1 MNALAALGVWAL
13 TVLRG
18 WGRAALFFVDLL
30 TALPPSLRRFGLVVT
45 QIHAIGNR
53 SLVIILASGMAVGF
67 VLALQLYN
75 TLITFGAAESLG
87 LVVNLS
93 LVRELG
99 PVVTALLFA
108 GRAGTSLTAEI
119 GLMKAGEQLAALE
132 LMAIDP
138 RQRVLAPRFLAGII
152 SMPLLAILFSAIGIL
167 GAWLVAVGL
176 IGIDPGNFWS
186 IQQNGVDVWRDV
198 GNGVVK
204 SAVFG
209 VICTAVALYQGH
221 VTEATPEGVA
231 YATTRTV
238 VISSLGVLGM
248 DFILTALMFSTGR

>member
-1 MNALAALGVWAL
+1 VNALAALGAWAL

-99 PVVTALLFA
+99 PWSPRCCSPA
-108 GRAGTSLTAEI
+108 GPAR
-119 GLMKAGEQLAALE
+119 
-132 LMAIDP
+132 
-138 RQRVLAPRFLAGII
+138 R
-152 SMPLLAILFSAIGIL
+152 
-167 GAWLVAVGL
+167 
-176 IGIDPGNFWS
+176 
-186 IQQNGVDVWRDV
+186 
-198 GNGVVK
+198 
-204 SAVFG
+204 
-209 VICTAVALYQGH
+209 
-221 VTEATPEGVA
+221 
-231 YATTRTV
+231 
-238 VISSLGVLGM
+238 
-248 DFILTALMFSTGR
+248 